1 MRENVPGVAPILDG
15 YTQLSSVEDLVRRGH
30 VANLPQIG
38 GGTAGSFLAQGVD
51 LMAPILTGQSKV
63 KRNQIRRD
71 MREGRAG
78 SALTGL
84 TDRTV
89 YGPLREGAYLAD
101 IERRDGD
108 DSQQWTVGRL
118 WSN

>member
-1 MRENVPGVAPILDG
+1 
-15 YTQLSSVEDLVRRGH
+15 
-30 VANLPQIG
+30 
-38 GGTAGSFLAQGVD
+38 
-51 LMAPILTGQSKV
+51 MAPILTGQSKV

-71 MREGRAG
+71 IREGRAG